1 MTRIFIDTDDAE
13 NYEDIES
20 ELEAYNVDFDYD
32 NGGRMMVDDSDA
44 DIVMDII
51 EDFGVKAAIVRKEQ
65 AWKNTNGFL
74 LLHVV
79 VR

>member
-20 ELEAYNVDFDYD
+20 ELEAYDIDFDYD
-32 NGGRMMVDDSDA
+32 DAGRMMVDDSDA

-51 EDFGVKAAIVRKEQ
+51 DGFGVKSSIV
-65 AWKNTNGFL
+65 
-74 LLHVV
+74 
-79 VR
+79 

>member
-20 ELEAYNVDFDYD
+20 ELEAYNA
-32 NGGRMMVDDSDA
+32 GRMMVDDSDA

-51 EDFGVKAAIVRKEQ
+51 EDFGVKASIV
-65 AWKNTNGFL
+65 
-74 LLHVV
+74 
-79 VR
+79 

>member
-20 ELEAYNVDFDYD
+20 DYD

-51 EDFGVKAAIVRKEQ
+51 EDFGVKASIV
-65 AWKNTNGFL
+65 
-74 LLHVV
+74 
-79 VR
+79 

>member
-20 ELEAYNVDFDYD
+20 ELEAYNIDF
-32 NGGRMMVDDSDA
+32 
-44 DIVMDII
+44 
-51 EDFGVKAAIVRKEQ
+51 
-65 AWKNTNGFL
+65 TNGFL
-74 LLHVV
+74 LRHAA

>member
-20 ELEAYNVDFDYD
+20 ELEAYDVDFDYD
-32 NGGRMMVDDSDA
+32 DNGPMLVDDSDA

-51 EDFGVKAAIVRKEQ
+51 DDFGVKASIV
-65 AWKNTNGFL
+65 
-74 LLHVV
+74 
-79 VR
+79 

>member
-13 NYEDIES
+13 NYEDIEY
-20 ELEAYNVDFDYD
+20 ELEAYNIDFDYD

-51 EDFGVKAAIVRKEQ
+51 EDFG
-65 AWKNTNGFL
+65 
-74 LLHVV
+74 
-79 VR
+79 